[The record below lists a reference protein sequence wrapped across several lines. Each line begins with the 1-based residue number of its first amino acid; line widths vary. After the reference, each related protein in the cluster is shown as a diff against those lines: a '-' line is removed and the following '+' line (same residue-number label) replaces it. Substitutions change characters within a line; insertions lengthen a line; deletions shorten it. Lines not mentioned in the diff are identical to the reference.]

1 MLKLNMKKNILITGC
16 SSGLGFALTN
26 YYLEKGFKVFGISR
40 NSPNISNHNF
50 IHKSYDLSNISKI
63 KEELSAFI
71 LDIKEIDT
79 VFLNA
84 GMLGKIKLLND
95 LSIEE
100 LNEIYSLNVYANKEI
115 LDILMKIKVKNI
127 LVISSGA
134 SKNGYKGWGAY
145 SLSKAGVNMLV
156 NLYSNEM
163 LNTRIIALAPGVIKT
178 PMTDYIRFELD
189 EKIFSSVKKLNVGVI
204 QTPEETAQKIF
215 KLTQKLDDF
224 ASGSYVD
231 IRDITVQ

>member
-1 MLKLNMKKNILITGC
+1 MIIIIFLIYAPTIFVACKN
-16 SSGLGFALTN
+16 
-26 YYLEKGFKVFGISR
+26 FKVYGISR
-40 NSPNISNHNF
+40 TKPDISNTNF
-50 IHKSYDLSNISKI
+50 IHKNFDLSDISKI
-63 KEELSAFI
+63 KTQLSIFI
-71 LDIKEIDT
+71 KDIKELDT

-84 GMLGKIKLLND
+84 GILGKIKILEE
-95 LSIEE
+95 LSIQE
-100 LNEIYSLNVYANKEI
+100 LNEVYSLNVYANKEI
-115 LDILMKIKVKNI
+115 LDILMNIKVKNI
-127 LVISSGA
+127 IVISSGA

-163 LNTRIIALAPGVIKT
+163 IDTKIIALAPGVVKT

-189 EKIFSSVKKLNVGVI
+189 EDIFPSVKKLNNGIV

-215 KLTQKLDDF
+215 ELTQNLDDF

-231 IRDITVQ
+231 IRDIQN

>member
-50 IHKSYDLSNISKI
+50 IHKSYDLSNISQI

-189 EKIFSSVKKLNVGVI
+189 EKIFPSVKKLNVGVI